1 MPACELARKRGL
13 LWTFVFALDV
23 SLAHFRLLINKV
35 AEFAGIRGARLLCV
49 KRGCWLA
56 QAWGWVLEMYAFTI
70 ACYMEGLPTASL
82 HIKMMAQ
89 PPWDTKLWP

>member
-1 MPACELARKRGL
+1 MYFEFSLD
-13 LWTFVFALDV
+13 ALP
-23 SLAHFRLLINKV
+23 SLQGPNPSH
-35 AEFAGIRGARLLCV
+35 LCF
-49 KRGCWLA
+49 

-70 ACYMEGLPTASL
+70 ACYMEGLPTALL

>member
-1 MPACELARKRGL
+1 MHVRPCRLPKVGTCCLMHCPIIEPPIP
-13 LWTFVFALDV
+13 FV
-23 SLAHFRLLINKV
+23 
-35 AEFAGIRGARLLCV
+35 LCF
-49 KRGCWLA
+49 